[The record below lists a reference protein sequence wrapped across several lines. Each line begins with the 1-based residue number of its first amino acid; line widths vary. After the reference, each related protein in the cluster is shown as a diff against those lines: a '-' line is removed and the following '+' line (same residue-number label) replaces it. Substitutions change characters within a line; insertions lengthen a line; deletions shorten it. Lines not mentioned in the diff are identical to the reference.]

1 MFRHLLVVCGALACV
16 PDRGPAPVTPSRVV
30 PVDDPLL
37 DIDRWDPRIRVLPV
51 YATAD
56 NFVGEVLYP
65 VPRLLLRRSALVRLS
80 RVQDALAAEGL
91 GLLVYDAYRPWAV
104 TQRMWEVIGD
114 PEFVADPR
122 RGSRHNRGM
131 AVDVGLVDLAGRAVP
146 MPTNF
151 DAFLPEAAALA
162 DVPPPGRRNRDRLIA
177 AMRAEGFAVLAS
189 EWWHFDAEGWRE
201 REVLDVALADVPRLE
216 EDSATRAG
224 YLAASGPEASPAER
238 SGGRRP

>member
-1 MFRHLLVVCGALACV
+1 MSLRTQLLPRGLASAALAAALACAPV
-16 PDRGPAPVTPSRVV
+16 DRTPAVTPSCVV
-30 PVDDPLL
+30 PTDDPLL
-37 DIDRWDPRIRVLPV
+37 DIDRWDPRIRTLPV
-51 YATAD
+51 YATPD

-80 RVQDALAAEGL
+80 RVQDRLAAEGL
-91 GLLVYDAYRPWAV
+91 GLVVYDGYRPWSV
-104 TQRMWEVIGD
+104 TRRMWEVIGD

-131 AVDVGLVDLAGRAVP
+131 AVDVGLVDLQGRAVP

-151 DAFLPEAAALA
+151 DAFLPEAAADA
-162 DVPPPGRRNRDRLIA
+162 AVPPPGRRNRDRLQA

-201 REVLDVALADVPRLE
+201 REVLDVALAEVPRL
-216 EDSATRAG
+216 DDRAATRAG
-224 YLAASGPEASPAER
+224 YLDAGA
-238 SGGRRP
+238 GGRAP